1 MYLRF
6 ANREPYER
14 LHLSTALEDWD
25 MMEELKLSVT
35 IDQYFA
41 GAEDK
46 VERYTLRCQHSTES
60 SPARSEEGDSQE
72 CSFRPSL
79 WLVVDPN
86 LVIPCPE
93 GVSRTP
99 PEPHRTPS
107 SSESQ
112 TPPSIDYSTMDDSED
127 EGPTSYS
134 ELCSEDED
142 VFHPCR
148 PPANHKKVKCP
159 RKKGRVQ
166 RGLTQL
172 DSWPRPP
179 INYCNLI
186 SLALRNS
193 EEGSLNV
200 QQIYSFVR
208 EHFPFFRV
216 APDGWKNTVR
226 HNLCFSSSFEKSSGW
241 VCADGHRRS
250 CLWKL
255 TRQGRRKFRAEMHS
269 LSDELLRV
277 LRRSMNKP
285 DGRFPPDLL
294 EQVQALERHGV
305 EAAESGDAGT
315 AIERFS
321 EAISLLP
328 ERASAYN
335 NRAQALRLQGDVT
348 GALLDLNLA
357 VELSGGKGVAGR
369 QALVQ
374 RGLILRLQGED
385 EAARKDMERAA
396 QQGSEFAKQQ
406 LVLLNPYSAL
416 CNSMLRDMVQKLHGP
431 DPQGC

>member
-1 MYLRF
+1 MCTPNDL
-6 ANREPYER
+6 AV
-14 LHLSTALEDWD
+14 LHAIFNPNAPFGDFDEQKRDGED
-25 MMEELKLSVT
+25 
-35 IDQYFA
+35 
-41 GAEDK
+41 
-46 VERYTLRCQHSTES
+46 
-60 SPARSEEGDSQE
+60 
-72 CSFRPSL
+72 
-79 WLVVDPN
+79 
-86 LVIPCPE
+86 
-93 GVSRTP
+93 
-99 PEPHRTPS
+99 
-107 SSESQ
+107 
-112 TPPSIDYSTMDDSED
+112 
-127 EGPTSYS
+127 
-134 ELCSEDED
+134 
-142 VFHPCR
+142 
-148 PPANHKKVKCP
+148 
-159 RKKGRVQ
+159 
-166 RGLTQL
+166 
-172 DSWPRPP
+172 
-179 INYCNLI
+179 
-186 SLALRNS
+186 
-193 EEGSLNV
+193 
-200 QQIYSFVR
+200 
-208 EHFPFFRV
+208 
-216 APDGWKNTVR
+216 NT
-226 HNLCFSSSFEKSSGW
+226 NC
-241 VCADGHRRS
+241 
-250 CLWKL
+250 
-255 TRQGRRKFRAEMHS
+255 
-269 LSDELLRV
+269 
-277 LRRSMNKP
+277 